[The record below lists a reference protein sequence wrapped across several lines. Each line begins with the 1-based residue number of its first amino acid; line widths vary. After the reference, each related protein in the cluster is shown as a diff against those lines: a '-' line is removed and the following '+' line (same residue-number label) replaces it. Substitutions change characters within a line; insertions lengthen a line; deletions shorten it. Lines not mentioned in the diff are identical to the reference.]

1 MELYA
6 AMLDNLDRH
15 IGRLLGDL
23 RARGL
28 YDDTLIIFMS
38 DNGAAGEDFYYQG
51 PPVLTN
57 YIREHYN
64 DDYDQM
70 GRPESFISYGPQ
82 WAQAGAAPF
91 RLYKGFPTEGGLL
104 APMIVAGPGVG
115 WRAEKTDT
123 YLTVMD
129 LAPTL
134 LDIADAT
141 YPADKAPMLGE
152 SARAFLAGS
161 ADRVHADDYVMTMSY
176 SAAGYSQRTF
186 IRQGPWK
193 LVTFQEPF
201 DERNFELINVVD
213 DPAEMTDLSSV
224 LPERRQA
231 MIDLWRAERRK
242 LGIILPED
250 L

>member
-1 MELYA
+1 
-6 AMLDNLDRH
+6 
-15 IGRLLGDL
+15 
-23 RARGL
+23 
-28 YDDTLIIFMS
+28 
-38 DNGAAGEDFYYQG
+38 
-51 PPVLTN
+51 
-57 YIREHYN
+57 
-64 DDYDQM
+64 
-70 GRPESFISYGPQ
+70 
-82 WAQAGAAPF
+82 
-91 RLYKGFPTEGGLL
+91 
-104 APMIVAGPGVG
+104 
-115 WRAEKTDT
+115 
-123 YLTVMD
+123 
-129 LAPTL
+129 
-134 LDIADAT
+134 
-141 YPADKAPMLGE
+141 MLGE